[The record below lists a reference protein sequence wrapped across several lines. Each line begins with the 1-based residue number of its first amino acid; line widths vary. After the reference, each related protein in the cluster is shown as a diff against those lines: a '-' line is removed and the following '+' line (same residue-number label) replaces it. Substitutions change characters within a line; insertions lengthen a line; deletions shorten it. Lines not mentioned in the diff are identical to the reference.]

1 MSIETDIPT
10 PATNNQLIYL
20 WNDGDLKYRFLDS
33 IRWTIFPKSFD
44 LYTQFTDKLS
54 SVLNSSIN
62 NSNDSFIYSAMN
74 EYFVKYIMS
83 DPKFL
88 PSLLSSHKEKTQGN
102 FIADLAAKYYK
113 NKIINYLDIGGGD
126 CKIAKKI
133 ADILHIDYSN
143 TYVTELLPKDLNCN
157 EINYIQVSSDNFPN
171 EFTNKFQL
179 ITCLMTLHH
188 LNFDVIIGEIYKA
201 LTLNGLL
208 IIREHDAFNKKLNVF
223 LDVLHGFHLM
233 VLQSQKEIF
242 QNYKAYYHSA
252 KFWKNLLES
261 KGFKQVF
268 FIKREGNTGE
278 KYHAVYKKI
287 PLTGGSDSV
296 TVSIPVP
303 DTDFTVKVQM
313 PPSALIKGPMDYP
326 KDSVAK
332 NLIPEEITECSI
344 ISGKNG
350 VCSSDNVVKAIGKI
364 IGTSNTNNKTIIE
377 EAKQK
382 LQCNDE
388 RCVLNKNII
397 KNRLGNNIVKKELTT
412 NFKLIGPTDVT
423 LLNNE
428 NLDNILIQFS
438 HKFHDFYPNNFNMVN
453 YENVGDTLQSIDM
466 KDDVYDKN
474 YRTFG
479 CIINS
484 DTYSG
489 KGKHWMALF
498 ADMRDSNLWTA
509 EFFNSS
515 GNPPVE
521 AWTNW
526 MRKTVN
532 RFADINSAYNLGIK
546 EFKQVRVSRI
556 RHQESQTECG
566 VYALFY
572 IWGRLNGVPYTYFEN
587 NIIPDKW
594 MFEMRQHLFRDPYKE
609 PMKEFKFED
618 FSRDVRVKWEI

>member
-1 MSIETDIPT
+1 MSIGTDIPT
-10 PATNNQLIYL
+10 PATNNQIKYL
-20 WNDGDLKYRFLDS
+20 WNNKDLKYRFLDS
-33 IRWTIFPKSFD
+33 IKWTIFSKCPD
-44 LYTQFTDKLS
+44 
-54 SVLNSSIN
+54 LNSKFINKLNEVITDNIGGGIDDSSI
-62 NSNDSFIYSAMN
+62 YRKMN
-74 EYFVKYIMS
+74 
-83 DPKFL
+83 
-88 PSLLSSHKEKTQGN
+88 
-102 FIADLAAKYYK
+102 KYYNNIIK
-113 NKIINYLDIGGGD
+113 IDPTFYQCMPEKSTEKFISTLIKKYSKLKIINYLDIGGGD
-126 CKIAKKI
+126 CKKSKNISDNLSIK
-133 ADILHIDYSN
+133 YSN
-143 TYVTELLPKDLNCN
+143 TYVTELLPKDSNCDD
-157 EINYIQVSSDNFPN
+157 INYIQVNSEKLP
-171 EFTNKFQL
+171 EKFTNKFEL
-179 ITCLMTLHH
+179 VTCLMTLHH
-188 LNFDVIIGEIYKA
+188 LDFNIMIDEIYNSLA
-201 LTLNGLL
+201 INGLL
-208 IIREHDAFNKKLNVF
+208 IIREHDIKDEKLNIF

-233 VLQSQKEIF
+233 VFKSQMEDF
-242 QNYKAYYHSA
+242 RNYKAYYHSA
-252 KFWKNLLES
+252 NFWKNLLES
-261 KGFKQVF
+261 KGFKQMF

-278 KYHAVYKKI
+278 KYHAGYRKI

-326 KDSVAK
+326 KDSVTSH
-332 NLIPEEITECSI
+332 LIPEEITECSI